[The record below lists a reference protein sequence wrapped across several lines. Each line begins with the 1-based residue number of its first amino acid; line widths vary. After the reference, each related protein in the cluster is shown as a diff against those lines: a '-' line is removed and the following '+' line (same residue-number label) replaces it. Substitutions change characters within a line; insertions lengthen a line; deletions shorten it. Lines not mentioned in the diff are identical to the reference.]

1 MMTHWDLSPHSQ
13 PCAEAI
19 TYVSDHYHHHYHYL
33 TSVPSEQEIWQIE
46 SSHTKRT
53 LSTVPGHF
61 TVSRRPDGDDVDD
74 GDDGDDGD
82 DVDDGDDGVPRVPA
96 MSIAEL
102 SSSSVWSIS

>member
-1 MMTHWDLSPHSQ
+1 MTTHWDLSPHSP

-19 TYVSDHYHHHYHYL
+19 TYVSDHYHYL

-61 TVSRRPDGDDVDD
+61 TVSRRPDGDD
-74 GDDGDDGD
+74 GD
-82 DVDDGDDGVPRVPA
+82 DVDDGDDGVPA